1 MLNDLTKKKI
11 TFAGLIFPKPSQKQ
25 KEERDALAKPE
36 HDKLIES
43 ALRVL

>member
-1 MLNDLTKKKI
+1 MLNKLAKKKVTI
-11 TFAGLIFPKPSQKQ
+11 MGLLFPKPSKKQ
-25 KEERDALAKPE
+25 QEARAELAKPE

>member
-1 MLNDLTKKKI
+1 MLNDLTRKKI
-11 TFAGLIFPKPSQKQ
+11 SILAALLPKPSKEQ
-25 KEERDALAKPE
+25 KEARAELAKPE

>member
-11 TFAGLIFPKPSQKQ
+11 TILGLLLPKPSKKQ
-25 KEERDALAKPE
+25 QEAQAELAKPE

>member
-1 MLNDLTKKKI
+1 MLNNLARKKI
-11 TFAGLIFPKPSQKQ
+11 TLVGLIFPKPSQKQ
-25 KEERDALAKPE
+25 IEERAALAKPE

>member
-11 TFAGLIFPKPSQKQ
+11 SILGMLLPKPSKEQKQ
-25 KEERDALAKPE
+25 AREELAKPE

>member
-11 TFAGLIFPKPSQKQ
+11 KFSDLLFKKPS
-25 KEERDALAKPE
+25 KEQEEARAKLAKPE

>member
-11 TFAGLIFPKPSQKQ
+11 NILGLLLPKPSKEQ
-25 KEERDALAKPE
+25 KEARDALAKPE

>member
-1 MLNDLTKKKI
+1 MLNNLTKKKLTI
-11 TFAGLIFPKPSQKQ
+11 LGLIFPKPSKKQ
-25 KEERDALAKPE
+25 QEARAELAKAD

>member
-11 TFAGLIFPKPSQKQ
+11 KFSDLIFPKPSKKQ
-25 KEERDALAKPE
+25 EEARAALAKPE
-36 HDKLIES
+36 HDKLIEN